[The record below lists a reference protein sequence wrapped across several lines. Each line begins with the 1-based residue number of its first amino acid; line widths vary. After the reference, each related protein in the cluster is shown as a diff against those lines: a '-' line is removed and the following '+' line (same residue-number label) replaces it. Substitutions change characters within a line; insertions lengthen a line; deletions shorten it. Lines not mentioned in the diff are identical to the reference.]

1 MFKSE
6 WLKRQD
12 ILLSFVANSFAAKVL
27 VIVNKIIL
35 FWFLFINS
43 GRYNNKKTGDYQDDE
58 DDAIDYDGSFFTR
71 LYALLEIIGLLL
83 FEWITW
89 NIGRAI
95 MK

>member
-43 GRYNNKKTGDYQDDE
+43 GRYNNKKTEDYQE
-58 DDAIDYDGSFFTR
+58 RHPYQLLST
-71 LYALLEIIGLLL
+71 LYVVWKSVSDCLMIVWCENEVRINNL
-83 FEWITW
+83 
-89 NIGRAI
+89 
-95 MK
+95 